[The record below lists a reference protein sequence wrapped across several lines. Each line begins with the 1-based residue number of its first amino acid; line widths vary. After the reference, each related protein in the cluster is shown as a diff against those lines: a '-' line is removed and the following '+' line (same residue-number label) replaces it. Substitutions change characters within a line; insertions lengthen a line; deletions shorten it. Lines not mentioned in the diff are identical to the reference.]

1 MKKKKKSG
9 PPSAP
14 PPPSAPKAVAKKKK
28 VRVARANTNVLVLQ
42 LGTLAEESSMATG
55 DPYYCKNSSCKAVL
69 STASKL
75 EKAKDD
81 TMTWKW

>member
-1 MKKKKKSG
+1 MKKKKSG
-9 PPSAP
+9 PPSVP
-14 PPPSAPKAVAKKKK
+14 PPPSAPKATAKKKK

-42 LGTLAEESSMATG
+42 LGTLAEESTMAT
-55 DPYYCKNSSCKAVL
+55 YYCKNSSCKAVL

-75 EKAKDD
+75 EKAKDG